1 MKRIFQAIA
10 LTGLLAVTAQPSMA
24 ADNYSDAMAQGK
36 ADATNPATRAWYLN
50 EMRPAFSRL
59 VGPALVECVGK
70 TNYSMA
76 NGIGLVFSVT
86 PTGEAKQIF
95 WKAENNF
102 TGCVGEKI
110 KTLKFPASPV
120 DEFYFGLEIG
130 AAQ

>member
-1 MKRIFQAIA
+1 MQDMKRIFQAIA
-10 LTGLLAVTAQPSMA
+10 LTGLLSATAQLSMA
-24 ADNYSDAMAQGK
+24 GIITRMQWRRK

-86 PTGEAKQIF
+86 PAGDAKQIF

-110 KTLKFPASPV
+110 KTLKFPASPR
-120 DEFYFGLEIG
+120 
-130 AAQ
+130 